1 MAKGITQAQVDTAAD
16 ALVFAGERP
25 TVDRIRA
32 FLGTGSPNTVTRL
45 LETWWQSLG
54 ARLTA
59 QQARAVLPG
68 VPEPVAVLATQLW
81 DAALQAAQAEAAHA
95 CSAQMDAIDA
105 QATQLE
111 VDRKALDDRIEALNH
126 AAQAAD
132 QARLLA
138 EARLAEAQQLV
149 QHQIAQIQDLTQQRN
164 AARARIEEL
173 ERAQAELSER
183 LTRQVDAASAE
194 RDALAQHVRAVEDR
208 AYQEVDRAR
217 QDAKALQT
225 QLAANA
231 KEHRQH
237 ETQLR
242 EERDAA
248 VRDVAHHQQAA
259 AAQRARADTFEEQLR
274 RLEQATRRV
283 TVKGASDGAPRARA
297 AKTSSPKRPAARK
310 S

>member
-1 MAKGITQAQVDTAAD
+1 MAKGITQAQVDIAAD
-16 ALVFAGERP
+16 ALVVAGERP

-32 FLGTGSPNTVTRL
+32 FLGTGSPNTVTRM

-54 ARLTA
+54 ARLTS
-59 QQARAVLPG
+59 QQVRATLPG
-68 VPEPVAVLATQLW
+68 APEAVAVLATQLW
-81 DAALQAAQAEAAHA
+81 DSALEAARVEVVQA
-95 CSAQMDAIDA
+95 LSSEADAIA
-105 QATQLE
+105 ARTTQLE
-111 VDRKALDDRIEALNH
+111 ADREALALH
-126 AAQAAD
+126 AATSDAAVQAAD
-132 QARLLA
+132 HARHLA

-149 QHQIAQIQDLTQQRN
+149 QHQTVQLEDLTQQRN
-164 AARARIEEL
+164 AARVRIEEL
-173 ERAQAELSER
+173 ELAQTELSER

-242 EERDAA
+242 EARDAA

-259 AAQRARADTFEEQLR
+259 AAQRARADALEQQLL
-274 RLEQATRRV
+274 RLEEATRRV
-283 TVKGASDGAPRARA
+283 TAKGSSDRSPRARA